1 MVTPTNFEIDRSDH
15 FLADHKVGGRGLPA
29 FLKVGMAD
37 HDNGRGYPLVKYKE
51 DGGPAVFEI
60 RAGMRP

>member
-37 HDNGRGYPLVKYKE
+37 HDNGRGTPSSS
-51 DGGPAVFEI
+51 I
-60 RAGMRP
+60 RRMGVLLFLK